1 MIEWYKKVVF
11 ENYAD
16 FTGRA
21 RRSEYWYFRLA
32 TAVIFFLFIILGVV
46 LYAITSNGSLAV
58 GLACGLLVLYSLA
71 TLIPSLSV
79 SVRRMHD
86 IGKSGWTIF
95 VAMIPLVGPIWML
108 VLLFTEGD
116 SGENYYGSDPKSEIE
131 EINEIG
137 NVELQ

>member
-11 ENYAD
+11 ENYGN
-16 FTGRA
+16 FKGRA
-21 RRSEYWYFRLA
+21 RRSEYWYYRLA
-32 TAVIFFLFIILGVV
+32 STIIFLLFVVLGVV
-46 LYAITSNGSLAV
+46 VYAATDNGPLALGLGYGLLMLYALGTMVPSLA
-58 GLACGLLVLYSLA
+58 
-71 TLIPSLSV
+71 V

-95 VAMIPLVGPIWML
+95 VAMIPLVGPIWIL

-116 SGENYYGSDPKSEIE
+116 SGENYYGTDPKNEIE

>member
-1 MIEWYKKVVF
+1 MIEWYKKAVF

-32 TAVIFFLFIILGVV
+32 TTVIFLLFIILGVV
-46 LYAITSNGSLAV
+46 VYATTSNGPLAV
-58 GLACGLLVLYSLA
+58 GLACGLLVLYSLL

-86 IGKSGWTIF
+86 IGKSGWTIL
-95 VAMIPLVGPIWML
+95 VSMIPLVGPIWIL

-116 SGENYYGSDPKSEIE
+116 SGENYYGADPKSEVE

>member
-1 MIEWYKKVVF
+1 MIEWYKKAVF
-11 ENYAD
+11 ENYAN
-16 FTGRA
+16 FRGRA

-32 TAVIFFLFIILGVV
+32 STIIFLLFVVLGVV
-46 LYAITSNGSLAV
+46 TYLTTDNGPLALGLAYGLFMLYALGTMVPSLA
-58 GLACGLLVLYSLA
+58 
-71 TLIPSLSV
+71 V

-86 IGKSGWTIF
+86 IGKSGWTIL
-95 VAMIPLVGPIWML
+95 VAMIPLVGPIWIL

-116 SGENYYGSDPKSEIE
+116 SGENYYGTDPKNEIE